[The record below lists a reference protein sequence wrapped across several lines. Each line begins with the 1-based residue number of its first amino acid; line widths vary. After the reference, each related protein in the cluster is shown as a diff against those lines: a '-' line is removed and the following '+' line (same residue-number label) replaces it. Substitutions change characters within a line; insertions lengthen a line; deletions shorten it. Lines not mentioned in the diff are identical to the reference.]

1 MINFN
6 SKIYVAGHTGLVG
19 SAIVRK
25 LKNKG
30 YKKIIFLDRKKL
42 DLTNQSKVFK
52 YLKKNKP
59 QFVFIA
65 AAKVGGIYSNL
76 KHKAQFITEN
86 LQIQTNLIHGAYLC
100 GIKNLIFLGS
110 SCIYPSNIKKKI
122 SEGDLLKSYLEKTNE
137 AYAIAKIA
145 GIKLCEFYNKQYKL
159 NYLSLMPTNLYGP
172 NDNFS
177 EFDSHVIPGL
187 ITRMHLAKINNHPD
201 FNIWGTGSPKREF
214 LHVDDLANA
223 IFHLIDTETNEKL
236 LNIGSGRE
244 VTIKDLAK
252 KIQDVVG
259 YEGEVSFDSKMPD
272 GNPRKL
278 LDSNLISS
286 LGWKPSIDLEEGL
299 DSTYKWF
306 LKNLS

>member
-1 MINFN
+1 M
-6 SKIYVAGHTGLVG
+6 H
-19 SAIVRK
+19 
-25 LKNKG
+25 
-30 YKKIIFLDRKKL
+30 
-42 DLTNQSKVFK
+42 
-52 YLKKNKP
+52 
-59 QFVFIA
+59 
-65 AAKVGGIYSNL
+65 
-76 KHKAQFITEN
+76 
-86 LQIQTNLIHGAYLC
+86 
-100 GIKNLIFLGS
+100 
-110 SCIYPSNIKKKI
+110 
-122 SEGDLLKSYLEKTNE
+122 
-137 AYAIAKIA
+137 IAKI
-145 GIKLCEFYNKQYKL
+145 NK
-159 NYLSLMPTNLYGP
+159 
-172 NDNFS
+172 
-177 EFDSHVIPGL
+177 
-187 ITRMHLAKINNHPD
+187 HPD